1 MSDEIGSMAFEQ
13 AFSALQEAVTRLES
27 GEMTLEESVALYER
41 GRLLAAR
48 CQALLDAAEL
58 RVRQVSG
65 AN

>member
-1 MSDEIGSMAFEQ
+1 MNDEIGSMAFEQ
-13 AFSALQEAVTRLES
+13 AFSALQESVMRLES

-48 CQALLDAAEL
+48 CQALLDTAEL
-58 RVRQVSG
+58 RVRQVGG